1 MANTIDFNVS
11 TNAVTVLNQTG
22 VAAETTAKG
31 FKSAKQEL
39 RALQN
44 QLLEMDQTSEE
55 FKKASKRAAELKDNI
70 SDLSAEINANAGNA
84 FEGLSNNIGLFGS
97 RLMNLDLKGAG
108 TALTAMGTAVGK
120 IDFKT
125 VKEEVGGLVKG
136 FANLAKAILSNPILL
151 LAGVIAVVVM
161 NMDKLRKAMPG
172 LDAAMGGLTEKM
184 KAAAKANEAS
194 LKAKQSEY
202 DIIMASSA
210 IMKEQGM
217 SEKEILLA
225 QQQKAKVLLEQ
236 KKITDAQNIAN
247 AKADLQR
254 NENLKMVLKGIQE
267 VGLAIPKLM
276 SFVFDA
282 VFAKAKDLLSY
293 VGITID
299 TSFSA
304 YETIAGAQTMVLD
317 AIFGNTQEE
326 KQAIIDM
333 EQQAVLSQTQLANTI
348 AQTNLDIKKSDD
360 DLAKSKQKNLDKAL
374 SEQEKSLEKQK
385 EAEKKAFEE
394 MDALMAKWDEE
405 RIEEEEKEAEK
416 EREAAAERKKQKQKE
431 LDDLQAIIDAADENN
446 IMQQYSKL
454 QQELIENDA
463 HYQQLISQAEAA
475 GLATTALTEEQARK
489 ENEIKKKY
497 QDDDKKLAIDNAN
510 AKLEIA
516 QQGLTALTALG
527 DAYFSSQLAK
537 VEKGSK
543 AELDLKKK
551 QFAFNKKMQIG
562 GAIMDTA
569 KAITAAIAANPFPSP
584 TLPVSIALASIT
596 GAAQIA
602 KIASTK
608 FDGGGGGGGGVN
620 IPTTGADGTTAPSP
634 ANFAFLQNQP
644 NQQPPLQAYVVG
656 TQVSSNLEAQQLIQN
671 QSRLGG

>member
-1 MANTIDFNVS
+1 MANTIDFNVN

-22 VAAETTAKG
+22 VAAENTAKG

-44 QLLEMDQTSEE
+44 QMLEMDQTSAE
-55 FKKASKRAAELKDNI
+55 FKKASLRAAELKDNI

-108 TALTAMGTAVGK
+108 TALTAMGVAVGR

-136 FANLAKAILSNPILL
+136 FANLAKSILSNPILL
-151 LAGVIAVVVM
+151 LAGVIALVVM

-236 KKITDAQNIAN
+236 KKVTDAQNIAN

-333 EQQAVLSQTQLANTI
+333 EEQSKLSQAQLANTI

-360 DLAKSKQKNLDKAL
+360 DLAKAKQKNLDKQL
-374 SEQEKSLEKQK
+374 SEQEKALEKQK
-385 EAEKKAFEE
+385 EAEEKAFAE

-405 RIEEEEKEAEK
+405 RIAEEEKKAEK
-416 EREAAAERKKQKQKE
+416 EKEAAAERKKQKQKE
-431 LDDLQAIIDAADENN
+431 LDDLQAIIDAADKNN
-446 IMQQYSKL
+446 VLKGYTKQ
-454 QQELIENDA
+454 QQELIANDEY
-463 HYQQLISQAEAA
+463 YQQLISQAKELGVNSA
-475 GLATTALTEEQARK
+475 ALTEEQARK
-489 ENEIKKKY
+489 ENEIKEKY
-497 QDDDKKLAIDNAN
+497 RNEDDSKRIASQDFRLKQLSESFA
-510 AKLEIA
+510 
-516 QQGLTALTALG
+516 ALG
-527 DAYFSSQLAK
+527 ALNDAFTKKGQQQSQ
-537 VEKGSK
+537 
-543 AELDLKKK
+543 K
-551 QFAFNKKMQIG
+551 QFQIQ
-562 GAIMDTA
+562 
-569 KAITAAIAANPFPSP
+569 KALN
-584 TLPVSIALASIT
+584 LASAVVDTYGGINKALNDKT
-596 GAAQIA
+596 MPSTTARIIQASIVGAMGLANVI
-602 KIASTK
+602 KISKTEYGNASAPSGTNMSA
-608 FDGGGGGGGGVN
+608 GGGGGE
-620 IPTTGADGTTAPSP
+620 GTTAPSP
-634 ANFAFLQNQP
+634 ANFDFLQNQP

>member
-22 VAAETTAKG
+22 AAAETTAKG

-108 TALTAMGTAVGK
+108 TALTAMGVAVGR

-217 SEKEILLA
+217 NEKEILLA

-236 KKITDAQNIAN
+236 KKVTDAQNIAN

-317 AIFGNTQEE
+317 AIFGNTEEE
-326 KQAIIDM
+326 KQAIVAM

-374 SEQEKSLEKQK
+374 SEQEKALEKQK
-385 EAEKKAFEE
+385 EAEEKAFAE

-405 RIEEEEKEAEK
+405 RIEEEEKKAEK
-416 EREAAAERKKQKQKE
+416 EKEAAAQRLKEKQQE
-431 LDDLQAIIDAADENN
+431 LIDLQAIIDAADEGNY
-446 IMQQYSKL
+446 QSTLSK
-454 QQELIENDA
+454 QDQELIA
-463 HYQQLISQAEAA
+463 QQDYYFNLISQAETA
-475 GLATTALTEEQARK
+475 GLDTAALIEEQGRK
-489 ENEIKKKY
+489 ENEIKDKY
-497 QDDDKKLAIDNAN
+497 RKEDEAKQQATQDFRLKQLGESFA
-510 AKLEIA
+510 
-516 QQGLTALTALG
+516 ALG
-527 DAYFSSQLAK
+527 ALNDAFTK
-537 VEKGSK
+537 KGQQQS
-543 AELDLKKK
+543 KK
-551 QFAFNKKMQIG
+551 QFQIQ
-562 GAIMDTA
+562 
-569 KAITAAIAANPFPSP
+569 KALN
-584 TLPVSIALASIT
+584 LASAVVDTYGGINRALNDKT
-596 GAAQIA
+596 MPSTTARIIQASIVGAMGLANVI
-602 KIASTK
+602 KISKTEYGNASAPSGTNMSA
-608 FDGGGGGGGGVN
+608 GGGG
-620 IPTTGADGTTAPSP
+620 DEGTTAPSP

-644 NQQPPLQAYVVG
+644 NQQPPLQAYIVG

>member
-1 MANTIDFNVS
+1 MANTIDFNVN

-22 VAAETTAKG
+22 VAAENTAKG
-31 FKSAKQEL
+31 FTSAKQEL

-44 QLLEMDQTSEE
+44 QMLEMDQTSAE
-55 FKKASKRAAELKDNI
+55 FKKASLRAAELKDNI

-108 TALTAMGTAVGK
+108 TALTAMGVAVGR

-136 FANLAKAILSNPILL
+136 FANLAKSILSNPILL

-236 KKITDAQNIAN
+236 KKVTDAQNIAN

-333 EQQAVLSQTQLANTI
+333 EQQSILSQTQLASTI
-348 AQTNLDIKKSDD
+348 AQTNLDIKKSDE
-360 DLAKSKQKNLDKAL
+360 DLAKSKQKNLDKQL
-374 SEQEKSLEKQK
+374 SEQEKALEKQK
-385 EAEKKAFEE
+385 EAEEKAFEE

-405 RIEEEEKEAEK
+405 RIAEEEKKAEK
-416 EREAAAERKKQKQKE
+416 EKEAAAERKKQKQKE
-431 LDDLQAIIDAADENN
+431 LDDLQAIIDAADKHNVL
-446 IMQQYSKL
+446 QGYTKQ
-454 QQELIENDA
+454 QQELIANDEY
-463 HYQQLISQAEAA
+463 YQQLISQAKELGVNSA
-475 GLATTALTEEQARK
+475 ALTEEQARK
-489 ENEIKKKY
+489 ENEIKEKY
-497 QDDDKKLAIDNAN
+497 RTEDDSKRIASQDFRLKQLSESFA
-510 AKLEIA
+510 
-516 QQGLTALTALG
+516 ALG
-527 DAYFSSQLAK
+527 ALNDAFTK
-537 VEKGSK
+537 KGQQQS
-543 AELDLKKK
+543 KK
-551 QFAFNKKMQIG
+551 QFQIQ
-562 GAIMDTA
+562 
-569 KAITAAIAANPFPSP
+569 KALN
-584 TLPVSIALASIT
+584 LASAVVDTYGGINKALNDKT
-596 GAAQIA
+596 MPSTTARIIQASIVGAMGLANVI
-602 KIASTK
+602 KISKTEYGNASAPSGTNMSA
-608 FDGGGGGGGGVN
+608 GGGGGE
-620 IPTTGADGTTAPSP
+620 GTTAPSP

>member
-1 MANTIDFNVS
+1 MANTIDFNVN

-22 VAAETTAKG
+22 VAAENTAKG

-44 QLLEMDQTSEE
+44 QMLEMDQTSAE
-55 FKKASKRAAELKDNI
+55 FKKASLRAAELKDNI

-108 TALTAMGTAVGK
+108 TALTAMGVAVGR

-136 FANLAKAILSNPILL
+136 FANLAKSILSNPILL

-236 KKITDAQNIAN
+236 KKVTDAQNIAN

-333 EQQAVLSQTQLANTI
+333 EQQSILSQTQLANTI

-360 DLAKSKQKNLDKAL
+360 DLAKSKQKNLDKQL
-374 SEQEKSLEKQK
+374 SEQEKTLEKQK
-385 EAEKKAFEE
+385 EAEEKAFEE

-405 RIEEEEKEAEK
+405 RIEEERKTAEK
-416 EREAAAERKKQKQKE
+416 LYELKQKE
-431 LDDLQAIIDAADENN
+431 IELREQQFQELQ
-446 IMQQYSKL
+446 KL
-454 QQELIENDA
+454 QN
-463 HYQQLISQAEAA
+463 
-475 GLATTALTEEQARK
+475 TAK
-489 ENEIKKKY
+489 ENEINDAVLAAEKLQELAVGNAELELAIQQDLKTKIANINKKY
-497 QDDDKKLAIDNAN
+497 YDDDV
-510 AKLEIA
+510 AKN
-516 QQGLTALTALG
+516 
-527 DAYFSSQLAK
+527 
-537 VEKGSK
+537 K
-543 AELDLKKK
+543 AAEDKK
-551 QFAFNKKMQIG
+551 QEDRMKGVQSNFDMATAALDTLMSLNDAAAKGDEASQRKTFERNKLMQ
-562 GAIMDTA
+562 
-569 KAITAAIAANPFPSP
+569 KAQATIAMASGIVQQLGVPQDQLTGMNFVKAAAIAAAG
-584 TLPVSIALASIT
+584 IAN
-596 GAAQIA
+596 IA
-602 KIASTK
+602 KINQTQFGGAS
-608 FDGGGGGGGGVN
+608 GGSGGGVN
-620 IPTTGADGTTAPSP
+620 APTAGGSGGTTAPSP
-634 ANFAFLQNQP
+634 ANFAFLGNQP
-644 NQQPPLQAYVVG
+644 QQQAPLQAYVVG

>member
-1 MANTIDFNVS
+1 MANTIDFNVN

-22 VAAETTAKG
+22 VAAENTAKG

-44 QLLEMDQTSEE
+44 QMLEMDQTSAE
-55 FKKASKRAAELKDNI
+55 FKKASLRAAELKDNI

-108 TALTAMGTAVGK
+108 TALTAMGVAVGR

-136 FANLAKAILSNPILL
+136 FANLAKSILSNPILL

-217 SEKEILLA
+217 SEKEILRA
-225 QQQKAKVLLEQ
+225 QQDKAKALLDQ
-236 KKITDAQNIAN
+236 KKVTDAQNIAN

-317 AIFGNTQEE
+317 AIFGNTEEE
-326 KQAIIDM
+326 KQAIVEM
-333 EQQAVLSQTQLANTI
+333 ENQAKLSQAQLANTI
-348 AQTNLDIKKSDD
+348 SQTNIDIKKSDD
-360 DLAKSKQKNLDKAL
+360 DLAKSKQKNLDKQL
-374 SEQEKSLEKQK
+374 SEQEKALEKQK
-385 EAEKKAFEE
+385 EAEQKANEE
-394 MDALMAKWDEE
+394 IEALFAKWDEE
-405 RIEEEEKEAEK
+405 RIAEEEKKAEK
-416 EREAAAERKKQKQKE
+416 EKEAAAERKKQKQKE
-431 LDDLQAIIDAADENN
+431 LDDLQAIIDAADKNN
-446 IMQQYSKL
+446 VLRGYTKQ
-454 QQELIENDA
+454 QQELIANDEY
-463 HYQQLISQAEAA
+463 YQQLISQAKELGVNSA
-475 GLATTALTEEQARK
+475 ALTEEQARK
-489 ENEIKKKY
+489 ENEIKEKY
-497 QDDDKKLAIDNAN
+497 RNEDDSKRIASQDFRLKQLSESFA
-510 AKLEIA
+510 
-516 QQGLTALTALG
+516 ALG
-527 DAYFSSQLAK
+527 ALNDAFTKKGQQQSQ
-537 VEKGSK
+537 
-543 AELDLKKK
+543 K
-551 QFAFNKKMQIG
+551 QFQIQ
-562 GAIMDTA
+562 
-569 KAITAAIAANPFPSP
+569 KALN
-584 TLPVSIALASIT
+584 LASAVVDTYGGINKALNDKT
-596 GAAQIA
+596 MPSTTARIIQASIVGAMGLANVI
-602 KIASTK
+602 KISKTEYGNASAPSGTNMSA
-608 FDGGGGGGGGVN
+608 GGGGGE
-620 IPTTGADGTTAPSP
+620 GTTAPSP
-634 ANFAFLQNQP
+634 ANFDFLQNQP

>member
-1 MANTIDFNVS
+1 MATKEFNIS
-11 TNAVTVLNQTG
+11 SNAVTVLNETTK
-22 VAAETTAKG
+22 AAEGTAKG
-31 FKSAKQEL
+31 FTSMKAEL

-44 QLLEMDQTSEE
+44 QMLEMDQTSAE
-55 FKKASKRAAELKDNI
+55 FKKASLRAAELKDNI

-97 RLMNLDLKGAG
+97 RLMSLDLKGAG
-108 TALTAMGTAVGK
+108 TALTAMGTAVGR

-151 LAGVIAVVVM
+151 LAGVVALVVL
-161 NMDKLRKAMPG
+161 NMDKLRKAIPG
-172 LDAAMGGLTEKM
+172 LDSAMGGLTARM

-202 DIIMASSA
+202 DIIMASGE

-217 SEKEILLA
+217 NEKEILLA
-225 QQQKAKVLLEQ
+225 QQEKAKVLLEQ

-326 KQAIIDM
+326 KQAIIEM
-333 EQQAVLSQTQLANTI
+333 ENQAKLSQTQLANTI
-348 AQTNLDIKKSDD
+348 AQTNNEIKKSDA
-360 DLAKSKQKNLDKAL
+360 DLAKSKQKNLDKEV
-374 SEQEKSLEKQK
+374 SEKEKASEKEERLRK
-385 EAEKKAFEE
+385 EANEKELADAKKLAEDTRAIEQAIADDFRAKYKAISDAAMEQAKE
-394 MDALMAKWDEE
+394 NEQRLISEKDRELQINKEKYDALIAEADLRGVDTMVF
-405 RIEEEEKEAEK
+405 IEGQL
-416 EREAAAERKKQKQKE
+416 AAE
-431 LDDLQAIIDAADENN
+431 A
-446 IMQQYSKL
+446 
-454 QQELIENDA
+454 
-463 HYQQLISQAEAA
+463 
-475 GLATTALTEEQARK
+475 
-489 ENEIKKKY
+489 EIKKKY
-497 QDDDKKLAIDNAN
+497 GDKELEDAKKLAEDKLAAEQSLAD
-510 AKLEIA
+510 AKFSLASASVDLLGTIFAKNKKAADIAFALDKALAIASIVVNTQREIA
-516 QQGLTALTALG
+516 GISSNPTLTAMPDLG
-527 DAYFSSQLAK
+527 ASVKIPSIIAAK
-537 VEKGSK
+537 IRAAVGIASIAGTTIGKFMNGG
-543 AELDLKKK
+543 
-551 QFAFNKKMQIG
+551 G
-562 GAIMDTA
+562 GA
-569 KAITAAIAANPFPSP
+569 AA
-584 TLPVSIALASIT
+584 
-596 GAAQIA
+596 
-602 KIASTK
+602 
-608 FDGGGGGGGGVN
+608 DGGGGSAPSAGG
-620 IPTTGADGTTAPSP
+620 GTTAPSP
-634 ANFAFLQNQP
+634 ANFAFLGNQP
-644 NQQPPLQAYVVG
+644 QQQAPLQAYVVG

>member
-1 MANTIDFNVS
+1 
-11 TNAVTVLNQTG
+11 
-22 VAAETTAKG
+22 
-31 FKSAKQEL
+31 
-39 RALQN
+39 
-44 QLLEMDQTSEE
+44 
-55 FKKASKRAAELKDNI
+55 
-70 SDLSAEINANAGNA
+70 
-84 FEGLSNNIGLFGS
+84 
-97 RLMNLDLKGAG
+97 
-108 TALTAMGTAVGK
+108 MGTAVGR

-217 SEKEILLA
+217 NEKEIMLA

-282 VFAKAKDLLSY
+282 VFSKAKDLLSY

-317 AIFGNTQEE
+317 AIFGNTEEE
-326 KQAIIDM
+326 KQAIVAM

-374 SEQEKSLEKQK
+374 SEQEKALEKQK
-385 EAEKKAFEE
+385 EAEEKAFAE

-405 RIEEEEKEAEK
+405 RIEEEEKKAEK
-416 EREAAAERKKQKQKE
+416 EKEAAAQRLKEKQQE
-431 LDDLQAIIDAADENN
+431 LIDLQAIIDAADEGNY
-446 IMQQYSKL
+446 QSTLSK
-454 QQELIENDA
+454 QDQELIA
-463 HYQQLISQAEAA
+463 QQDYYFNLISQAETA
-475 GLATTALTEEQARK
+475 GLDTAALIEEQGRK
-489 ENEIKKKY
+489 ENEIKDKY
-497 QDDDKKLAIDNAN
+497 RKEDEAKQQATQDFRLKQLGESFA
-510 AKLEIA
+510 
-516 QQGLTALTALG
+516 ALG
-527 DAYFSSQLAK
+527 ALNDAFTK
-537 VEKGSK
+537 KGQQQS
-543 AELDLKKK
+543 KK
-551 QFAFNKKMQIG
+551 QFQIQ
-562 GAIMDTA
+562 
-569 KAITAAIAANPFPSP
+569 KALN
-584 TLPVSIALASIT
+584 LASAVVDTYGGINKALNDKT
-596 GAAQIA
+596 MPSTTARIIQASIVGAMGLANVM
-602 KIASTK
+602 KISKTEYGNASAPSGTNMNA
-608 FDGGGGGGGGVN
+608 GGGGDG
-620 IPTTGADGTTAPSP
+620 GTTAPSP

>member
-22 VAAETTAKG
+22 AAAETTAKG

-44 QLLEMDQTSEE
+44 QMLEMDQTSAE
-55 FKKASKRAAELKDNI
+55 FKKASLRAAELKDNI

-108 TALTAMGTAVGK
+108 TALTAMGTAVGR

-217 SEKEILLA
+217 NEKEIMLA

-326 KQAIIDM
+326 KQAIVEM
-333 EQQAVLSQTQLANTI
+333 EQQAALSQTQLANTI

-374 SEQEKSLEKQK
+374 SEQEKALEKQK
-385 EAEKKAFEE
+385 EAEEKAFAE

-405 RIEEEEKEAEK
+405 RIEEEEKKAEK
-416 EREAAAERKKQKQKE
+416 EKEAAAQRLKEKQQE
-431 LDDLQAIIDAADENN
+431 LIDLQAIIDAADEGNY
-446 IMQQYSKL
+446 QSTLSK
-454 QQELIENDA
+454 QDQELIA
-463 HYQQLISQAEAA
+463 QQDYYFNLISQAETA
-475 GLATTALTEEQARK
+475 GLDTAALIEEQGRK
-489 ENEIKKKY
+489 ENEIKDKY
-497 QDDDKKLAIDNAN
+497 RKEDEANQKATQDFRLKQLGESFA
-510 AKLEIA
+510 
-516 QQGLTALTALG
+516 ALG
-527 DAYFSSQLAK
+527 ALNDAFTK
-537 VEKGSK
+537 KGQQQS
-543 AELDLKKK
+543 KK
-551 QFAFNKKMQIG
+551 QFQIQ
-562 GAIMDTA
+562 
-569 KAITAAIAANPFPSP
+569 KALN
-584 TLPVSIALASIT
+584 LASAVVDTYGGINRALNDKT
-596 GAAQIA
+596 MPSTTARIIQASIVGAMGLANVI
-602 KIASTK
+602 KISKTEYGNASAPSGTNMSA
-608 FDGGGGGGGGVN
+608 GGGGD
-620 IPTTGADGTTAPSP
+620 AGTTAPSP

>member
-1 MANTIDFNVS
+1 MANTIDFNVN

-22 VAAETTAKG
+22 VAAENTAKG
-31 FKSAKQEL
+31 FTSAKQEL

-44 QLLEMDQTSEE
+44 QMLEMDQTSAE
-55 FKKASKRAAELKDNI
+55 FKKASLRAAELKDNI

-108 TALTAMGTAVGK
+108 TALTAMGVAVGR

-136 FANLAKAILSNPILL
+136 FANLAKSILSNPILL

-236 KKITDAQNIAN
+236 KKVTDAQNIAN

-333 EQQAVLSQTQLANTI
+333 EQQSILSQTQLANTI
-348 AQTNLDIKKSDD
+348 AQTNLDIKKSDE
-360 DLAKSKQKNLDKAL
+360 DLAKSKQKNLDKQL
-374 SEQEKSLEKQK
+374 SEQEKALEKQK
-385 EAEKKAFEE
+385 EAEEKAFEE

-405 RIEEEEKEAEK
+405 RIAEEEKKAEK
-416 EREAAAERKKQKQKE
+416 EKEAAAERKKQKQKE
-431 LDDLQAIIDAADENN
+431 LDDLQAIIDAADKHNVL
-446 IMQQYSKL
+446 QGYTKQ
-454 QQELIENDA
+454 QQELIANDEY
-463 HYQQLISQAEAA
+463 YQQLISQAKELGVNSA
-475 GLATTALTEEQARK
+475 ALTEEQARK
-489 ENEIKKKY
+489 ENEIKEKY
-497 QDDDKKLAIDNAN
+497 RTEDDSKRIASQDFRLKQLSESFA
-510 AKLEIA
+510 
-516 QQGLTALTALG
+516 ALG
-527 DAYFSSQLAK
+527 ALNDAFTK
-537 VEKGSK
+537 KGQQQS
-543 AELDLKKK
+543 KK
-551 QFAFNKKMQIG
+551 QFQIQ
-562 GAIMDTA
+562 
-569 KAITAAIAANPFPSP
+569 KALN
-584 TLPVSIALASIT
+584 LASAVVDTYGGINKALNDKT
-596 GAAQIA
+596 MPSTTARIIQASIVGAMGLANVI
-602 KIASTK
+602 KISKTEYGNASAPSGTNMSA
-608 FDGGGGGGGGVN
+608 GGGGGE
-620 IPTTGADGTTAPSP
+620 GTTAPSP

>member
-22 VAAETTAKG
+22 AAAETTAKG

-108 TALTAMGTAVGK
+108 TALTAMGVAVGR

-202 DIIMASSA
+202 DIIMASTA
-210 IMKEQGM
+210 IMKAQGM
-217 SEKEILLA
+217 NEKEILLA

-236 KKITDAQNIAN
+236 KKVTDAQNIAN

-304 YETIAGAQTMVLD
+304 YETIAGAQMLVLD

-333 EQQAVLSQTQLANTI
+333 EQQAALSQTQLANTI
-348 AQTNLDIKKSDD
+348 EQTNLDIKKSDD

-374 SEQEKSLEKQK
+374 SEQEKALEKQK
-385 EAEKKAFEE
+385 EAEQKANEE
-394 MDALMAKWDEE
+394 IEALFAKWDEE
-405 RIEEEEKEAEK
+405 RIEEEEKKAEK
-416 EREAAAERKKQKQKE
+416 EKEAAAQRLKE
-431 LDDLQAIIDAADENN
+431 
-446 IMQQYSKL
+446 K
-454 QQELIENDA
+454 QQELIDLQTIIDTADEGN
-463 HYQQLISQAEAA
+463 YQATLSKQDQELIAQQDYYFNLISQAEAA
-475 GLATTALTEEQARK
+475 GLDTAALIEEQGRK
-489 ENEIKKKY
+489 ENEIKDKY
-497 QDDDKKLAIDNAN
+497 RKEDEAKQQATQDFRLKQLGESFA
-510 AKLEIA
+510 
-516 QQGLTALTALG
+516 ALG
-527 DAYFSSQLAK
+527 ALNDAFTKKGQQQSQ
-537 VEKGSK
+537 
-543 AELDLKKK
+543 K
-551 QFAFNKKMQIG
+551 QFQIQ
-562 GAIMDTA
+562 
-569 KAITAAIAANPFPSP
+569 KALN
-584 TLPVSIALASIT
+584 LASAVVDTYGGINRALNDKT
-596 GAAQIA
+596 MPSTTARIIQASIVGAMGLANVI
-602 KIASTK
+602 KISKTEYGNASAPSGTNMSA
-608 FDGGGGGGGGVN
+608 GGGGDG
-620 IPTTGADGTTAPSP
+620 GTTAPSP

>member
-1 MANTIDFNVS
+1 MANTIDFNVN

-22 VAAETTAKG
+22 VAAENTAKG
-31 FKSAKQEL
+31 FTSAKQEL

-44 QLLEMDQTSEE
+44 QMLEMDQTSAE
-55 FKKASKRAAELKDNI
+55 FKKASLRAAELKDNI

-108 TALTAMGTAVGK
+108 TALTAMGVAVGR

-136 FANLAKAILSNPILL
+136 FANLAKSILSNPILL

-236 KKITDAQNIAN
+236 KKVTDAQNIAN

-333 EQQAVLSQTQLANTI
+333 EQQSILSQTQLANTI
-348 AQTNLDIKKSDD
+348 AQTNLDIKKSDE
-360 DLAKSKQKNLDKAL
+360 DLAKSKQKNLDKQL
-374 SEQEKSLEKQK
+374 SEQEKALEKQK
-385 EAEKKAFEE
+385 EAEEKAFEE

-405 RIEEEEKEAEK
+405 RIAEEEKKAEK
-416 EREAAAERKKQKQKE
+416 EKEAAAERKKQKQKE
-431 LDDLQAIIDAADENN
+431 LDDLQAIIDAADKHNVL
-446 IMQQYSKL
+446 QGYTKQ
-454 QQELIENDA
+454 QQELIANDEY
-463 HYQQLISQAEAA
+463 YQQLISQAKELGVNSA
-475 GLATTALTEEQARK
+475 ALTEEQARK
-489 ENEIKKKY
+489 ENEIKEKY
-497 QDDDKKLAIDNAN
+497 RTEDDSKRIASQDFRLKQLSESFA
-510 AKLEIA
+510 
-516 QQGLTALTALG
+516 ALG
-527 DAYFSSQLAK
+527 ALNDAFTK
-537 VEKGSK
+537 KGQQQS
-543 AELDLKKK
+543 KK
-551 QFAFNKKMQIG
+551 QFQIQ
-562 GAIMDTA
+562 
-569 KAITAAIAANPFPSP
+569 KALN
-584 TLPVSIALASIT
+584 LASAVVDTYGGINKALNDKT
-596 GAAQIA
+596 MPSTTARIIQASIVGAMGLANVI
-602 KIASTK
+602 KISKTEYGNASAPSGTNMSA
-608 FDGGGGGGGGVN
+608 GGGGGE
-620 IPTTGADGTTAPSP
+620 GTTAPSP
-634 ANFAFLQNQP
+634 ANFDFLQNQP

>member
-22 VAAETTAKG
+22 AAAETTAKG

-108 TALTAMGTAVGK
+108 TALTAMGVAVGR

-136 FANLAKAILSNPILL
+136 FANLAKSILSNPILL
-151 LAGVIAVVVM
+151 LAGVIALVVM

-217 SEKEILLA
+217 SEKEIMLA
-225 QQQKAKVLLEQ
+225 QQQKAKILLEQ

-317 AIFGNTQEE
+317 AIFGNTEEE
-326 KQAIIDM
+326 KQAIVEM
-333 EQQAVLSQTQLANTI
+333 EQQAALSQTQLANTI

-374 SEQEKSLEKQK
+374 SEQEKALEKQK
-385 EAEKKAFEE
+385 EAEEKAFAE

-405 RIEEEEKEAEK
+405 RIEEEEKKAEK
-416 EREAAAERKKQKQKE
+416 EKEAAAQRLKEKQQE
-431 LDDLQAIIDAADENN
+431 LIDLQAIIDAADEGNY
-446 IMQQYSKL
+446 QSTLSK
-454 QQELIENDA
+454 QDQELIA
-463 HYQQLISQAEAA
+463 QQDYYFNLISQAETA
-475 GLATTALTEEQARK
+475 GLDTAALIEEQGRK
-489 ENEIKKKY
+489 ENEIKDKY
-497 QDDDKKLAIDNAN
+497 RKEDE
-510 AKLEIA
+510 AK
-516 QQGLTALTALG
+516 QQATQEFRLKQLGESFAALG
-527 DAYFSSQLAK
+527 ALNDAFTK
-537 VEKGSK
+537 KGQQQS
-543 AELDLKKK
+543 KK
-551 QFAFNKKMQIG
+551 QFQIQ
-562 GAIMDTA
+562 
-569 KAITAAIAANPFPSP
+569 KALN
-584 TLPVSIALASIT
+584 LASAVVDTYGGINKALNDKT
-596 GAAQIA
+596 MPSTTARIIQASIVGAMGLANVI
-602 KIASTK
+602 KISKTEYGNASAPSGTNMSA
-608 FDGGGGGGGGVN
+608 GGGGDG
-620 IPTTGADGTTAPSP
+620 GTTAPSP